1 MSQEDLFYQG
11 RRIVTGHDAAGA
23 SVALAVEAP
32 PHSRT
37 LPGARFHEIWG
48 TDSSPAPI
56 TSLPAEEP
64 TSDRPAIHPREGGSA
79 IRIIDFLPA
88 GRGGVRSPMHRTSTI
103 DYGIVLEGEMVLI
116 LTDSEV
122 ALKAGDVVVQRG
134 TDHAW
139 ENRTDRIARMAFV
152 LLHGEF
158 SAELRAKLPD
168 LHLMA

>member
-1 MSQEDLFYQG
+1 MSQEDTAYQG
-11 RRIVTGHDAAGA
+11 RRIVTGHDATGA

-37 LPGARFHEIWG
+37 LPGARFYEIWG
-48 TDSSPAPI
+48 TDRSPAPI
-56 TSLPAEEP
+56 TSQPAEEP
-64 TSDRPAIHPREGGSA
+64 TSDRPVIHPKEGGSS
-79 IRIIDFLPA
+79 IRIIDFLPP
-88 GRGGVRSPMHRTSTI
+88 RLGGGRSPMHRTSTV
-103 DYGIVLEGEMVLI
+103 DYGIVLEGEMVLV

-139 ENRTDRIARMAFV
+139 ENRSDRIARMAFV

-158 SAELRAKLPD
+158 SEELLAKMPGLN
-168 LHLMA
+168 LMA